1 MDDAGQVGVGEIEAV
16 DQHAIDERRVAD
28 GQAVGAADDAAS
40 ADPAKGG
47 RAG

>member
-16 DQHAIDERRVAD
+16 DQHAIDERCIPDR
-28 GQAVGAADDAAS
+28 QAVGAADNAAS